1 MATRN
6 KDDQWY
12 LRTGGTATFGPVSLE
27 GLILWA
33 EQARVLPGH
42 EVSHDKETWMPA
54 EQVPEL
60 RMTTYID
67 LGDGN
72 MGGPFNR
79 KAAETLIETGRVSK
93 DAKLIDETE
102 GDGNTAAGEKVS
114 DDSPAPQGKS
124 RSSKSGEDG
133 DAEDWREKAGQ
144 LETALAGRDR
154 ELAARDEQIASLQTK
169 LAEQK
174 QKLAELA
181 SAGESAGRFQEEA
194 ALAKQEQQA
203 LLAALDDMK
212 AENARLRESA
222 KAEAVKTS
230 GENSD
235 LLARLD
241 ALERELADVQAQRTQ
256 EQAERDALRTQLTE
270 TENLCR
276 EREEAVKTSLA
287 AANAERERLVA
298 ELAEREK
305 TAKEEADA
313 ALAAANAERERLAAE
328 LAEREKTAKEEADAL
343 GAKVA
348 RLEKICALGP
358 DAIVKFETDQR
369 AVYGLMKEEV
379 DQLSQKLEDE
389 RGYLEKLKEL
399 INAHQEEMLETRRSL
414 LRRLGTSPIDMTHQA
429 VRDRA
434 SESQLA
440 TLRGQIENS
449 NLNAQRDM
457 RLAEQRETELL
468 QKIRQLEGEIAHMHD
483 AIQIAE
489 RKAADTERL
498 KEQLELREKELNDER
513 RERALEQEQISAVRK
528 ALLIRVET
536 LEAQR
541 GSQPP
546 TGDSPTP

>member
-12 LRTGGTATFGPVSLE
+12 LRTGGTSTFGPVSME

-42 EVSHDKETWMPA
+42 EVSRDKETWIPA
-54 EQVPEL
+54 EQLPEL

-79 KAAETLIETGRVSK
+79 KAAETLIETGRVPK
-93 DAKLIDETE
+93 GAKLIEEPE
-102 GDGNTAAGEKVS
+102 GDGDTEIGESIS
-114 DDSPAPQGKS
+114 DDAPSPQGKS
-124 RSSKSGEDG
+124 RSQNAGEDG
-133 DAEDWREKAGQ
+133 NAESWRVKAGELQ
-144 LETALAGRDR
+144 TALAERDR
-154 ELAARDEQIASLQTK
+154 ELAARNEQLSSLQAK

-174 QKLAELA
+174 TKLAELA
-181 SAGESAGRFQEEA
+181 SAGESAGHFQEEA

-203 LLAALDDMK
+203 LLAALEDMK
-212 AENARLRESA
+212 EENARLRETA
-222 KAEAVKTS
+222 TTEAAKTS

-235 LLARLD
+235 LLGRID
-241 ALERELADVQAQRTQ
+241 VLERELADIQAQRAK
-256 EQAERDALRTQLTE
+256 EQAERDTLSAKLKETE
-270 TENLCR
+270 TLCR
-276 EREEAVKTSLA
+276 EREMAAEAKTAEAEAALA
-287 AANAERERLVA
+287 AATAERERLA
-298 ELAEREK
+298 ADFAEREK
-305 TAKEEADA
+305 TAKEESD
-313 ALAAANAERERLAAE
+313 LL
-328 LAEREKTAKEEADAL
+328 T
-343 GAKVA
+343 AKVA
-348 RLEKICALGP
+348 RLEKLCDLGP

-389 RGYLEKLKEL
+389 RTYLEKLKEL
-399 INAHQEEMLETRRSL
+399 INAHQEEMLDTRRSL

-541 GSQPP
+541 GPQPP
-546 TGDSPTP
+546 AGDSPTP